1 MTVHAILANRRMVP
15 KKGTALF
22 SVARVAH
29 IIDGM
34 VGQHPARLTTVRIV
48 AGGTA
53 DLHVVQLGAKQVGGT
68 LEKGFSLFDV
78 TAQTSLFNVRPGEHV
93 HRQSTVKNLGD
104 LGLTSFVEVQRH
116 SLDQF
121 GMVDAVTRQA
131 AHVPSIML
139 PTNPFPMSALTPVT
153 HKAGLIC
160 FCGGDGGWINRT
172 RCEFCLCTSLGVLI
186 AVAMAGFA
194 LRAARVTEESGALA
208 MSVKLEGL
216 HNQPMTLLAVLTNY
230 RLLSCGYRRFL
241 SYKIRRFCFTS
252 RFVEPDGRKTHSDQS
267 KKNTWNESS
276 SGSRPRS

>member
-34 VGQHPARLTTVRIV
+34 VGEHPAPLTTVRIV

-53 DLHVVQLGAKQVGGT
+53 DLHVAQLRAKQVGGT
-68 LEKGFSLFDV
+68 LEKRLSLFDV
-78 TAQTSLFNVRPGEHV
+78 TSETSLFSVCASEHV
-93 HRQSTVKNLGD
+93 HRQSTVKNLRD

-116 SLDQF
+116 SFDQF
-121 GMVDAVTRQA
+121 RVVDAVTRQA

-139 PTNPFPMSALTPVT
+139 PTNPFTMRALTPVT

-160 FCGGDGGWINRT
+160 FCSGHGCWINRA

-186 AVAMAGFA
+186 AVAVAGLA

-208 MSVKLEGL
+208 MSVKLKGL
-216 HNQPMTLLAVLTNY
+216 HNQPMTLLAVLANY
-230 RLLSCGYRRFL
+230 RLLSCGCRRCL
-241 SYKIRRFCFTS
+241 RNKTRRFCFTS
-252 RFVEPDGRKTHSDQS
+252 RFVEPDGSQTHSDQS

-276 SGSRPRS
+276 SGS